1 MTINYLQSSD
11 DGGATK
17 PEQVGATAASAMPV
31 SPRMGGV

>member
-11 DGGATK
+11 DRDATK
-17 PEQVGATAASAMPV
+17 HEQVGATAPSAMPV